1 MKKFLFD
8 LPKLAKEKN
17 SENKKYFA
25 KLKRKKPKKLDVLMQ
40 QLHDKEFNKTDC
52 LTCANCCKTT
62 SPIIT
67 ERDITRIS
75 KSLRLKETTFIN
87 QYLQLDTDG
96 LYMFNQTPCPFL
108 NTNDNMCFIYDIRPK
123 ACREYPHTNR
133 KRFTQITNITLKNIE
148 ICPATFQIIEELK
161 KKIPL

>member
-1 MKKFLFD
+1 MKNFLD
-8 LPKLAKEKN
+8 NLPKRAKEKN
-17 SENKKYFA
+17 SENKRYFA

-40 QLHDKEFNKTDC
+40 QIHNEEFQNTNC

-67 ERDITRIS
+67 ERDIARIS
-75 KSLRLKETTFIN
+75 KFLRLKETDFVK

-96 LYMFNQTPCPFL
+96 LYMFQQVPCPFL
-108 NTNDNMCFIYDIRPK
+108 DEKDNKCFIYDIRPK
-123 ACREYPHTNR
+123 ACSEYPHTNR
-133 KRFTQITNITLKNIE
+133 KRFTQITDITLKNIE

-161 KKIPL
+161 RQMPL

>member
-75 KSLRLKETTFIN
+75 KSLRLKETAFIN

-96 LYMFNQTPCPFL
+96 LYMFNQIPCPFL
-108 NTNDNMCFIYDIRPK
+108 DTNDNMCFIYDIRPK

-133 KRFTQITNITLKNIE
+133 KRFTQITNLTLKNIE